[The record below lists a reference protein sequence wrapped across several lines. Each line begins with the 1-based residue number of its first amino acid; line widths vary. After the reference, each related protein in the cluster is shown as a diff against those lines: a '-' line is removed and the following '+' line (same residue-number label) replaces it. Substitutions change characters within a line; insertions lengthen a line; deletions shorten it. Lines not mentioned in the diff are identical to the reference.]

1 VKFVKVWVLYEKK
14 LNVKNKVNSIFSVF
28 TLHVDDKDTRR
39 KNLEEDEK
47 LITQKH
53 EFKQTV

>member
-1 VKFVKVWVLYEKK
+1 MRKNSML
-14 LNVKNKVNSIFSVF
+14 KNKVNSIFSVF